1 MTPHSATPPPAT
13 PPPATPPPATPP
25 TATSPATK
33 RPIAVT
39 MGDPNGIGPE
49 ITVKAYADPRRRSP
63 VVVIGDPDT
72 LARACRITDT
82 RLTVRP
88 VDSVA
93 EAAHTPGTMDVLAE
107 GALPADL
114 SPGTVDARAG
124 AASFQYVRRGIELA
138 LGGEIRAL
146 TTAPINKEALR
157 LAGLSYPGHTEIL
170 AELSG
175 TSDYAMMMANDEL
188 RVVLVTVHQSL
199 RTALDALTTARE
211 LEIIR
216 LTHRTLRTGGRAGP
230 RPRIA
235 VAALNP
241 HAGENGLFGREDLDI
256 IEPAV
261 RAARREGID
270 ASGPWP
276 ADTVFMRARAGEFDA
291 VVAQYHDQGLIPV
304 KYMGLE
310 HGVNITIGLPFVRT
324 SVDHGTAFDLAGRGT
339 ADHTSLL
346 TALHHADELSGAGAG
361 APAEG
366 PSGTDAIAL
375 PDSSAGQSIVCR
387 PTPDRHPA
395 HTGPAP
401 TRRTPPWTSSSCSP
415 VTTGPSPTASTSSTP
430 SGTSGPVGPAASA
443 TSASRT
449 SASSPARS
457 PAFTSRS
464 RTWERPAT
472 SRWSA
477 PRASKPSPR

>member
-1 MTPHSATPPPAT
+1 MTTPLGPTPLATPP
-13 PPPATPPPATPP
+13 
-25 TATSPATK
+25 
-33 RPIAVT
+33 IAIT

-49 ITVKAYADPRRRSP
+49 ITVKAYADPRRRP
-63 VVVIGDPDT
+63 TAIVIGDPDT
-72 LARACRITDT
+72 LARACRITGT
-82 RLTVRP
+82 EVTVRP

-93 EAAHTPGTMDVLAE
+93 EAIHSPGVMNVLAE
-107 GALPADL
+107 GTLPEDL
-114 SPGTVDARAG
+114 TPGTVDARAG

-138 LGGEIRAL
+138 LRGEIRAL

-157 LAGLSYPGHTEIL
+157 LAGLPYPGHTEIL

-211 LEIIR
+211 LDIIR
-216 LTHRTLRTGGRAGP
+216 LTHRTLRAGGRTGTS
-230 RPRIA
+230 PRIA

-261 RAARREGID
+261 RAARGEGID

-304 KYMGLE
+304 KYLGLE

-324 SVDHGTAFDLAGRGT
+324 SVDHGTAFDLAGQGT

-346 TALHHADELSGAGAG
+346 TALHQADDLAGTETSTAAAAG
-361 APAEG
+361 TGLPIVV
-366 PSGTDAIAL
+366 PTD
-375 PDSSAGQSIVCR
+375 
-387 PTPDRHPA
+387 T
-395 HTGPAP
+395 
-401 TRRTPPWTSSSCSP
+401 
-415 VTTGPSPTASTSSTP
+415 
-430 SGTSGPVGPAASA
+430 
-443 TSASRT
+443 
-449 SASSPARS
+449 
-457 PAFTSRS
+457 
-464 RTWERPAT
+464 
-472 SRWSA
+472 
-477 PRASKPSPR
+477 